1 MIELIPDCLI
11 LDINFQNKG
20 TLWTPLHA
28 AAFQEHG
35 PVRAFLICYFLDVG
49 FS

>member
-1 MIELIPDCLI
+1 LWFSDVDL
-11 LDINFQNKG
+11 NAQNQV

-35 PVRAFLICYFLDVG
+35 PVSVNGLWSLEGNAV
-49 FS
+49 

>member
-1 MIELIPDCLI
+1 VWL
-11 LDINFQNKG
+11 LDIDLNAQNQV

-35 PVRAFLICYFLDVG
+35 PVCVDGLLMFRIG
-49 FS
+49 